1 MSKCLPYSIYTIT
14 YVSYQQ
20 RSKCKSC
27 SYIYPAVCATVW
39 SVCGFVAVL
48 CHKICDSLFPSS
60 DAGTRD
66 VVCVCW
72 ADVFMLLATLVR
84 RDSSAAYPSV
94 SAALGRRWRTFAG
107 TQILCPLLCVR
118 VYVCLCVCVC
128 VCLCVFKWVK
138 VIINCCGWGCRIPSV
153 IIYYGSFLTIYKR

>member
-1 MSKCLPYSIYTIT
+1 M
-14 YVSYQQ
+14 
-20 RSKCKSC
+20 
-27 SYIYPAVCATVW
+27 
-39 SVCGFVAVL
+39 CGFAAVL

-107 TQILCPLLCVR
+107 TQILCSVLCM
-118 VYVCLCVCVC
+118 CLCACASVCV
-128 VCLCVFKWVK
+128 
-138 VIINCCGWGCRIPSV
+138 SV
-153 IIYYGSFLTIYKR
+153 EVSKSNY